1 MITVT
6 FAKAIRRHAEC
17 PDLEVAGAT
26 LRDVLTAY
34 FESYPGVRS
43 YVVDERGAIRRHVAV
58 FINQDLV
65 LDRDHQ
71 SDAVHA
77 GDRVSVFQ
85 ALSGG
90 AV

>member
-1 MITVT
+1 MVT
-6 FAKAIRRHAEC
+6 FAKAVRRHVEC
-17 PDLEVAGAT
+17 PDHEVAGET

-34 FESYPGVRS
+34 FEAFPDVRS

-65 LDRDHQ
+65 TDREGQ
-71 SDAVHA
+71 SDPVAA
-77 GDRVSVFQ
+77 GDRVSVYQ

-90 AV
+90 SL